1 MVKTLAVVLVPH
13 VVKANAVV
21 LVPHVETLA
30 VVLVLHVVK
39 TLAVVL
45 VPHVVKVNAVVLD
58 LHVEAHAVVLVHHVI
73 TLSEGI
79 IHHAEV
85 LLVVVEEVILAIVAH
100 LAMFL
105 NIIMAKV
112 TDVLTVM
119 AFVHHVVIPV
129 VEVVAFPLKQEAVA
143 TQV

>member
-1 MVKTLAVVLVPH
+1 M
-13 VVKANAVV
+13 
-21 LVPHVETLA
+21 
-30 VVLVLHVVK
+30 VK

-73 TLSEGI
+73 TLSEGIIHHVITLAEGI